1 MRLTIVCM
9 GKTKEAFIRDGI
21 AKYVRYLKP
30 YADIEVKELREEKID
45 DLREAPRIRKKE
57 AEKIFKTT
65 PPGAVV
71 IALDERGKEF
81 SSHEFASFLN
91 QTIES
96 GTRELVFIVGGAM
109 GLDEGVT
116 GRAHTVLAL
125 SRWTLTHEM
134 ARIVLLEQIYR
145 AFTIIRG
152 KTYHY

>member
-57 AEKIFKTT
+57 AEKILKTT

-96 GTRELVFIVGGAM
+96 GARELVFIVGGAM